1 MIRILCVDDDPLVGE
16 YLAARLSREAD
27 FELAAVTADG
37 SDVLTRVQKEQ
48 IDVLILDQVMSDGTS
63 GTQILQA
70 INLWRESNRR
80 SDAEPAVLFC
90 TGAADEEFEKL
101 ARELGARGVVA
112 KDRAVTDLV
121 PAVRAIA
128 EGGYWFENG
137 RYGAPVRPR
146 PRRWRVLVAENDR
159 GSRALLEEILNGIGC
174 TASFSRSG
182 EEVLDSLDKESF
194 DLLLIDHR
202 LPGSLPGALVL
213 ERVAERWPELPAL
226 FTSSQ
231 PGSLE
236 GYRPCANVLGVIGK
250 PYSLPQV
257 WKQVASALG
266 WAGGRAEATAK

>member
-16 YLAARLSREAD
+16 YLNARLSREAD
-27 FELAAVTADG
+27 FELADVTSDA

-48 IDVLILDQVMSDGTS
+48 IDVLVLDQLMPDGTS

-70 INLWRESNRR
+70 IQLWREANRR

-90 TGAADEEFEKL
+90 TGASDEEFEKR
-101 ARELGARGVVA
+101 ARELGARGVVQ

-137 RYGAPVRPR
+137 HYGAPVRPR

-159 GSRALLEEILNGIGC
+159 GSRASLEEILNGIGC
-174 TASFSRSG
+174 TASFSRTG

-194 DLLLIDHR
+194 DLLLIDSR
-202 LPGSLPGALVL
+202 LPGSMPGVVVL
-213 ERVAERWPELPAL
+213 ERVAERWPDLPAL

-236 GYRPCANVLGVIGK
+236 HYRPCANVLGVIAK

-266 WAGGRAEATAK
+266 WAGGRAEAAAP